1 MEFKDIGNPTYIALE
16 TFRKN
21 GDGVI
26 TPVWA
31 VAEQNKLYVWTV
43 STSGKIKRIRTNGRV
58 RIAVCDARGT
68 LKSDWVEAQAR
79 VLDAPEDVAKQQQ
92 RTAAKYGLQFQLIS
106 LMGKLRRDNT
116 PRAAVEISP
125 I

>member
-21 GDGVI
+21 GEGVI

-31 VAEQNKLYVWTV
+31 VADQNKLYVWTV

>member
-21 GDGVI
+21 GEGVI

-31 VAEQNKLYVWTV
+31 VAEQDKLYVWTV

-68 LKSDWVEAQAR
+68 LKSDWVDAQAR
-79 VLDAPEDVAKQQQ
+79 VLDTPADVAKQQQ

>member
-21 GDGVI
+21 GEGVI

>member
-21 GDGVI
+21 GEGVI

-31 VAEQNKLYVWTV
+31 VAEQGKLYVWTV
-43 STSGKIKRIRTNGRV
+43 STSGKIKRMRTNGRV
-58 RIAVCDARGT
+58 RIAVCDARGA
-68 LKSDWVEAQAR
+68 LKSEWVEAQAR
-79 VLDAPEDVAKQQQ
+79 VLDAPEDVAKQQK

-116 PRAAVEISP
+116 PRSAVEISP

>member
-21 GDGVI
+21 GEGVI

-116 PRAAVEISP
+116 PRAAVEISS